1 MGTDS
6 AAEKDPLKALCKTIE
21 EMELVLPK
29 AEAGTPAYLCS
40 PMQHFLVLKDV
51 LMQLFML
58 LHMNNILLQAKL
70 GMEQALL
77 KEGSRRKL
85 PVPLT
90 AESAAQSRLWVTL
103 GAGAKD
109 ELHIVEAEALDY
121 EGNPTKVVL
130 ASLKMSVQPTVEC
143 LLSTLCLEY
152 SAEYQ
157 CFDPQVSLGGFE
169 ITPPVVLRLKCGSGP
184 VYISGQH
191 LVALEEEPESD
202 EEEDDTKIVN
212 ASTKRPASGGG
223 AKTPQKKPKLVEDDE
238 DDDEDDDDED
248 DDEDDLEDDEE
259 EVKAPVKKPVREV
272 AGKNMQKA
280 KQNGK
285 DSKPST
291 PASKSK
297 LYVQVTNE
305 VNNFQTPDS
314 KKDKTLTP
322 KTPKVPLSLE
332 EIKAKMQASVDK
344 GTTLP
349 KLEPKFANY
358 VKNCF
363 RTEDQKVK
371 IQLWNLIQKQTGG
384 LDWAGIKQKSR
395 DVTLNL
401 ETCASN

>member
-1 MGTDS
+1 MEDS
-6 AAEKDPLKALCKTIE
+6 AMDMESMGPLRPQTFLFGCELKADKEFQFKVDDE
-21 EMELVLPK
+21 ENE
-29 AEAGTPAYLCS
+29 
-40 PMQHFLVLKDV
+40 H
-51 LMQLFML
+51 QLSL
-58 LHMNNILLQAKL
+58 
-70 GMEQALL
+70 
-77 KEGSRRKL
+77 R
-85 PVPLT
+85 T
-90 AESAAQSRLWVTL
+90 VTL

-130 ASLKMSVQPTVEC
+130 ASLKMSVQPTV
-143 LLSTLCLEY
+143 
-152 SAEYQ
+152 
-157 CFDPQVSLGGFE
+157 SLGGFE

-184 VYISGQH
+184 VYVSGQH

-223 AKTPQKKPKLVEDDE
+223 AKTPQP
-238 DDDEDDDDED
+238 
-248 DDEDDLEDDEE
+248 
-259 EVKAPVKKPVREV
+259 AREV
-272 AGKNMQKA
+272 GGKNMQKA

-297 LYVQVTNE
+297 
-305 VNNFQTPDS
+305 TPDS

-363 RTEDQKVK
+363 RTEDQKV
-371 IQLWNLIQKQTGG
+371 IQALWQWRQT
-384 LDWAGIKQKSR
+384 L
-395 DVTLNL
+395 
-401 ETCASN
+401 

>member
-1 MGTDS
+1 MEDS
-6 AAEKDPLKALCKTIE
+6 AMDMESMGPLRPQTFLFGCELKGDKEYQFKVDDE
-21 EMELVLPK
+21 ENE
-29 AEAGTPAYLCS
+29 
-40 PMQHFLVLKDV
+40 H
-51 LMQLFML
+51 QLSL
-58 LHMNNILLQAKL
+58 
-70 GMEQALL
+70 
-77 KEGSRRKL
+77 R
-85 PVPLT
+85 T
-90 AESAAQSRLWVTL
+90 VTL

-109 ELHIVEAEALDY
+109 ELHVVEAEALDY

-130 ASLKMSVQPTVEC
+130 ASLKMSVQPTV
-143 LLSTLCLEY
+143 
-152 SAEYQ
+152 
-157 CFDPQVSLGGFE
+157 SLGGFE

-184 VYISGQH
+184 VYVSGQH

-223 AKTPQKKPKLVEDDE
+223 AKTPQ
-238 DDDEDDDDED
+238 
-248 DDEDDLEDDEE
+248 
-259 EVKAPVKKPVREV
+259 PVREV

-297 LYVQVTNE
+297 
-305 VNNFQTPDS
+305 TPDS

-363 RTEDQKVK
+363 RTEDQKV
-371 IQLWNLIQKQTGG
+371 IQALWQWRQT
-384 LDWAGIKQKSR
+384 L
-395 DVTLNL
+395 
-401 ETCASN
+401 

>member
-1 MGTDS
+1 EEPSARAARGTLGC
-6 AAEKDPLKALCKTIE
+6 ELKADKEFQFKVDDE
-21 EMELVLPK
+21 ENE
-29 AEAGTPAYLCS
+29 
-40 PMQHFLVLKDV
+40 H
-51 LMQLFML
+51 QLSL
-58 LHMNNILLQAKL
+58 
-70 GMEQALL
+70 
-77 KEGSRRKL
+77 R
-85 PVPLT
+85 T
-90 AESAAQSRLWVTL
+90 VTL

-130 ASLKMSVQPTVEC
+130 ASLKMSVQPTV
-143 LLSTLCLEY
+143 
-152 SAEYQ
+152 
-157 CFDPQVSLGGFE
+157 SLGGFE

-184 VYISGQH
+184 VYVSGQH

-223 AKTPQKKPKLVEDDE
+223 AKTPQKKPKLAEDDE
-238 DDDEDDDDED
+238 DDDEDEDDDDEYV
-248 DDEDDLEDDEE
+248 LLFL
-259 EVKAPVKKPVREV
+259 KPCVLAFQPAREV

-297 LYVQVTNE
+297 
-305 VNNFQTPDS
+305 TPDS

-363 RTEDQKVK
+363 RTEDQKV
-371 IQLWNLIQKQTGG
+371 IQALWQWRQT
-384 LDWAGIKQKSR
+384 L
-395 DVTLNL
+395 
-401 ETCASN
+401 